1 MVISSMKSSWMP
13 VMSSVAQGSVL
24 GPVLLNIFVS
34 ELDDRAEFTV
44 SKTPDDTKL
53 REVADTPEG
62 CVAI

>member
-24 GPVLLNIFVS
+24 GPVLFHIFVS
-34 ELDDRAEFTV
+34 ELDDKAEFTI

-53 REVADTPEG
+53 REEADTPED
-62 CVAI
+62 CAVI

>member
-1 MVISSMKSSWMP
+1 
-13 VMSSVAQGSVL
+13 MSSVAQGSVL

>member
-13 VMSSVAQGSVL
+13 VMSSVAHGSLL
-24 GPVLLNIFVS
+24 GPVLFHIFVS
-34 ELDDRAEFTV
+34 ELDDKAEFTV

-62 CVAI
+62 CAVI